1 MAEPLKHFPV
11 NWVDGMKIKKQH
23 FIDTENALLDQIR
36 DALSCSIHAL
46 NYGLL
51 PPKAE
56 NKESLRCWF
65 INDNQ
70 QLWRIKLTECRALTP
85 GGGRIEIPEHTV
97 HSLKYATTFPEATYT
112 WDPQHTES
120 TYYVLIQVNPFNR
133 QPSGEPLLDEDP
145 PRLPY
150 ATPEYNLYVAPA
162 SHLPSGQLGS
172 YQMVLAR
179 INVMDGRPQMD
190 DDYIPPCTIVSAHPS
205 LIDLHHELDQFLGQ
219 MELYGVHIVQKIYGR
234 NQNNDLALVVL
245 YITEKM
251 VQFLGT
257 RITQFR
263 WLALNQAPAQM
274 LEIIAGLAR
283 TMKNAIDQRAG
294 AGKEEL
300 LNYLSEWCELRQ
312 GELENLMINCAN
324 IRYKHL
330 DVRECL
336 QPMIPFVRAVNKLFE
351 SLSRLDYIGRK
362 QDGNIFVKEE
372 SAEDAE
378 YLRKHKTKRWFFTD

>member
-36 DALSCSIHAL
+36 DALACSMNAL

-65 INDNQ
+65 VTDNQ
-70 QLWRIKLTECRALTP
+70 QQWRVKLTECRAVTP
-85 GGGRIEIPEHTV
+85 GGARIEIPEHTV
-97 HSLKYATTFPEATYT
+97 HSLRYATTFPEATYA
-112 WDPQHTES
+112 WDPEHTES

-133 QPSGEPLLDEDP
+133 QPSGEPLLEEDP

-150 ATPEYNLYVAPA
+150 ATPEYSLYVLPA
-162 SHLPSGQLGS
+162 SQLPQGQLGS
-172 YQMVLAR
+172 YQAVLGK
-179 INVMDGRPQMD
+179 ITVTDGRPQMD
-190 DDYIPPCTIVSAHPS
+190 DDYIPPCSIASAHPA
-205 LIDLHHELDQFLGQ
+205 LVDLFYELDQFLGQ

-251 VQFLGT
+251 VQFLST

-263 WLALNQAPAQM
+263 WLALNQPPAQM

-283 TMKNAIDQRAG
+283 TMKNAIDLRAG

-312 GELENLMINCAN
+312 GELETLMVNCAN

-362 QDGNIFVKEE
+362 QDSNIFVKEE
-372 SAEDAE
+372 SAEDSE

>member
-23 FIDTENALLDQIR
+23 FIDTENAMLDQIR
-36 DALSCSIHAL
+36 DALSCGLNAL

-70 QLWRIKLTECRALTP
+70 QQWRIKLTECRAVTP

-97 HSLKYATTFPEATYT
+97 HSLKYATTFPEAVYT

-120 TYYVLIQVNPFNR
+120 AYYVLMQVNPFNR
-133 QPSGEPLLDEDP
+133 QPSGEPLLEEDP

-150 ATPEYNLYVAPA
+150 ATSEYSLYVAPA
-162 SHLPSGQLGS
+162 SQLPQGQLGS

-179 INVMDGRPQMD
+179 IIVADGRPQMD
-190 DDYIPPCTIVSAHPS
+190 DDYIPPCSIVSAHPS

-219 MELYGVHIVQKIYGR
+219 MELYGVHIIQKIYGR

-263 WLALNQAPAQM
+263 WLSLNQTPAQM

-372 SAEDAE
+372 SQEDSE

>member
-36 DALSCSIHAL
+36 DALACGIHAL

-51 PPKAE
+51 PPKGE

-65 INDNQ
+65 VSDNQ
-70 QLWRIKLTECRALTP
+70 QQWRIKLTECRAVTP
-85 GGGRIEIPEHTV
+85 GGGRIEVPEHTV

-133 QPSGEPLLDEDP
+133 QPSGEPLLEEDP

-162 SHLPSGQLGS
+162 SQLPSGQLGS

-179 INVMDGRPQMD
+179 INVVDGRPLMD
-190 DDYIPPCTIVSAHPS
+190 DDYIPPCSIVSAHPS
-205 LIDLHHELDQFLGQ
+205 LIDLYHELDQFLGQ

-245 YITEKM
+245 YTTEKM

-263 WLALNQAPAQM
+263 WLAMNQPPAQM

-312 GELENLMINCAN
+312 GELETLMINCAN

-362 QDGNIFVKEE
+362 QDSNIFVKEE
-372 SAEDAE
+372 SQEDSE
-378 YLRKHKTKRWFFTD
+378 YLRKHKAKRWFFTD

>member
-56 NKESLRCWF
+56 SKESLRCWF
-65 INDNQ
+65 VTDNQ
-70 QLWRIKLTECRALTP
+70 HQWRVKLTECRALTP
-85 GGGRIEIPEHTV
+85 GGGRIEVPEHTV

-150 ATPEYNLYVAPA
+150 ATPEYHLYIAPA
-162 SHLPSGQLGS
+162 SQLPSGQLGS
-172 YQMVLAR
+172 YQMVLGR
-179 INVMDGRPQMD
+179 INVADGRPQMD
-190 DDYIPPCTIVSAHPS
+190 DDYIPPCSIVNAHPS

-263 WLALNQAPAQM
+263 WLGLNQAPAQM
-274 LEIIAGLAR
+274 LEVIAGLAR

-312 GELENLMINCAN
+312 GELETLMINCAN

-362 QDGNIFVKEE
+362 QDSNIFVKEE

>member
-1 MAEPLKHFPV
+1 MAEPLKYFPV

-23 FIDTENALLDQIR
+23 FIDTENAMLDQLR
-36 DALSCSIHAL
+36 DAITVGLHAQ

-56 NKESLRCWF
+56 QKESLRCWF
-65 INDNQ
+65 VIDNQ
-70 QLWRIKLTECRALTP
+70 QLWRVKLTECRAVTP

-97 HSLKYATTFPEATYT
+97 HSLKYATTFPEAEYK
-112 WDPQHTES
+112 WDPSHAES
-120 TYYVLIQVNPFNR
+120 TFYILIQVNPFDR
-133 QPSGEPLLDEDP
+133 QPSGEPLLQEDP

-150 ATPEYNLYVAPA
+150 ATPEYNLYVIPA
-162 SHLPSGQLGS
+162 SQLPQGQLGS
-172 YQMVLAR
+172 YQMILGKITVK
-179 INVMDGRPQMD
+179 DTRPQLD
-190 DDYIPPCTIVSAHPS
+190 DDYIPPCAIVAAHPA
-205 LIDLHHELDQFLGQ
+205 LADLHQELDQFLGQ
-219 MELYGVHIVQKIYGR
+219 MELYGVHIVQKIYSR
-234 NQNNDLALVVL
+234 KQDNDLAQVVL

-251 VQFLGT
+251 VQYLST

-263 WLALNQAPAQM
+263 WLGLYQTPAEM
-274 LEIIAGLAR
+274 LEVVAGLAR
-283 TMKNAIDQRAG
+283 TMKNAIDQRAS

-312 GELENLMINCAN
+312 GELETLMINCAN
-324 IRYKHL
+324 IRYKHM

-336 QPMIPFVRAVNKLFE
+336 QPMIPFVRAVNKLFD

-362 QDGNIFVKEE
+362 QDSGIFVKEE
-372 SAEDAE
+372 SPEDSE

>member
-23 FIDTENALLDQIR
+23 FIDTENALLDQVR
-36 DALSCSIHAL
+36 DALACSMNAL

-65 INDNQ
+65 VTDNQ
-70 QLWRIKLTECRALTP
+70 QQWRVKLTECRAVTP
-85 GGGRIEIPEHTV
+85 GGARIEIPEHTV
-97 HSLKYATTFPEATYT
+97 HSLRYATTFPEATYA
-112 WDPQHTES
+112 WDPEHTES

-150 ATPEYNLYVAPA
+150 ATPEYSLYVLPA
-162 SHLPSGQLGS
+162 SQLPQGQLGS
-172 YQMVLAR
+172 YQAVLGK
-179 INVMDGRPQMD
+179 ITVMDGRPQMD
-190 DDYIPPCTIVSAHPS
+190 DDYIPPCSIVSAHPA
-205 LIDLHHELDQFLGQ
+205 LVDLFYELDQFLGQ

-251 VQFLGT
+251 VQFLST

-263 WLALNQAPAQM
+263 WLALNQPPAQM

-283 TMKNAIDQRAG
+283 TMKNAIDLRAG

-312 GELENLMINCAN
+312 GELETLMVNCAN

-362 QDGNIFVKEE
+362 QDSNIFVKEE
-372 SAEDAE
+372 SAEDSE